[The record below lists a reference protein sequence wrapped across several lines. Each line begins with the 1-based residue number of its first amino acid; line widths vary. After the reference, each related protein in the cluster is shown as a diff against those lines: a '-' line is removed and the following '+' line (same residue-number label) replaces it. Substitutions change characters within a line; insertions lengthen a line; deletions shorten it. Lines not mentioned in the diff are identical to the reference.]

1 MSIDLTPIFQA
12 LIALAAALVSTFL
25 IPWLVKKYGTEK
37 LNEVQRWVGIF
48 VRAAEQIYTESG
60 LGERKKAYVLA
71 HLEDKGYVVDMEA
84 LDSMIE
90 AAVLEI
96 NREAAQL
103 KEAP

>member
-48 VRAAEQIYTESG
+48 VRAAEQIYNESG
-60 LGERKKAYVLA
+60 LGEQKKAYVLA
-71 HLEDKGYVVDMEA
+71 RLEEKGYIIDMDEI
-84 LDSMIE
+84 DGMIE
-90 AAVLEI
+90 ATVLEI
-96 NREAAQL
+96 NREAALL
-103 KEAP
+103 KEAA